1 MPHRQIVS
9 FLSRLPHF
17 VTKYHTHVPFC
28 QRLKIADASFLQSL
42 FLLDRKQTGLNL
54 KQLQDPGS
62 LLNHGQ
68 SSQGHHIIFTGG
80 CVRSS
85 RTSLT
90 AFLSHEQSAVKNH
103 TIMTTNTSSA
113 NVTNFKYL
121 GTTNKSKL
129 QA

>member
-1 MPHRQIVS
+1 MQIS
-9 FLSRLPHF
+9 FNHKKQSG
-17 VTKYHTHVPFC
+17 
-28 QRLKIADASFLQSL
+28 LK
-42 FLLDRKQTGLNL
+42 L

-68 SSQGHHIIFTGG
+68 PSQDHHIIFMGG

-90 AFLSHEQSAVKNH
+90 AFLSHEYSAVQNH
-103 TIMTTNTSSA
+103 TILTANTSFA

>member
-1 MPHRQIVS
+1 
-9 FLSRLPHF
+9 
-17 VTKYHTHVPFC
+17 
-28 QRLKIADASFLQSL
+28 
-42 FLLDRKQTGLNL
+42 LLDKKQTGLNL

-62 LLNHGQ
+62 LLNQGQ
-68 SSQGHHIIFTGG
+68 SAQGHHTICMGG
-80 CVRSS
+80 CVRSP

-90 AFLSHEQSAVKNH
+90 AFLSHEQSAVQNH
-103 TIMTTNTSSA
+103 TIMTAKTSFA